1 MDFLPS
7 NKSFEKALGE
17 PELDFLPTLLQ
28 TDRILFR
35 IRPRDE
41 KHPVLLQS
49 EKKHNL
55 GSKKN
60 ICGDL
65 DSEERDLKQLRH
77 N

>member
-1 MDFLPS
+1 MSEKSRFPSQLGNMDFLPS

-55 GSKKN
+55 GSKRSYAD
-60 ICGDL
+60 I
-65 DSEERDLKQLRH
+65 
-77 N
+77 